1 MTYCHQLL
9 TPEHVKFSQEEKDK
23 KIQDLYKE
31 LQLERERS
39 AGLQKQLR
47 MILKDLEEHADFM
60 SVRVEDVVNK
70 MKEIELDDQ

>member
-1 MTYCHQLL
+1 M
-9 TPEHVKFSQEEKDK
+9 FSQEEKDK
-23 KIQDLYKE
+23 KIQDLYNE

-39 AGLQKQLR
+39 AGFQQQLG

-70 MKEIELDDQ
+70 MREIELDDQ